1 MSQGA
6 TAGTAADTP
15 VDAATVDHPSP
26 VRRIRRVRESPMGW
40 LYSAPAL
47 LIFSVFTVGPTAYT
61 LYISFFHW
69 NTLNAAMSQYIGLDN
84 FRNLLGHST
93 PTFLTSAW
101 HSLYFTGGMVIGGTL
116 VSLALALLLQGGGR
130 LIAASRVAIFA
141 PYATPVVA
149 TSLAWVWIFNPQ
161 FGLAD
166 TLLKAVHLP
175 QPLWLQSPGWAMPSV
190 IVYSMWHEVG
200 FTVVLFLGGLAVIS
214 PELGEAARVDGA
226 NAWQEFWHITWP
238 QLRPV
243 TIFVVIITSIMSLQ
257 AFTQFYEMSKGGP
270 VYATTTL
277 SYLVYQEAFVFFDT
291 GYGAAL
297 ALVLFVVIAA
307 ITVLQRRTT
316 TRIADSV

>member
-6 TAGTAADTP
+6 TAESTAGTP
-15 VDAATVDHPSP
+15 VEVKAAERPGRP
-26 VRRIRRVRESPMGW
+26 RRIRRLRESPMGW
-40 LYSAPAL
+40 VYSAPAL
-47 LIFSVFTVGPTAYT
+47 LIFAVFTIGPTVYT
-61 LYISFFHW
+61 LYISFFRW
-69 NTLNAAMSQYIGLDN
+69 NTLNPAMSQYIGTAN

-93 PTFLTSAW
+93 PTFLSSAW
-101 HSLYFTGGMVIGGTL
+101 HSLYFTGGMVIGGTV
-116 VSLALALLLQGGGR
+116 VSLALAILLQGGGR
-130 LIAASRVAIFA
+130 LISASRVAIFA

-161 FGLAD
+161 FGLLD
-166 TLLKAVHLP
+166 TVLKTLHLG
-175 QPLWLQSPGWAMPSV
+175 QPTWLQSPSLAMPS
-190 IVYSMWHEVG
+190 IIIYSLWHEVG

-226 NAWQEFWHITWP
+226 NSWQEFWHITWP

-243 TIFVVIITSIMSLQ
+243 TTFVVIITSIMSLQ

-297 ALVLFVVIAA
+297 AMVLFVVIAA
-307 ITVLQRRTT
+307 FTVLQRRTT
-316 TRIADSV
+316 SRIADTL

>member
-1 MSQGA
+1 
-6 TAGTAADTP
+6 
-15 VDAATVDHPSP
+15 
-26 VRRIRRVRESPMGW
+26 MGW
-40 LYSAPAL
+40 LYTAPAL

-69 NTLNAAMSQYIGLDN
+69 NTLNSAMSQYIGLAN
-84 FRNLLGHST
+84 FRTLFGHST
-93 PTFLTSAW
+93 PTFLSSAW
-101 HSLYFTGGMVIGGTL
+101 HSLYFTGGMVIGGTAI
-116 VSLALALLLQGGGR
+116 SLALALLMQGGGR
-130 LIAASRVAIFA
+130 LISASRVAIFA

-161 FGLAD
+161 FGLLD
-166 TLLKAVHLP
+166 TVLKSMHLG
-175 QPLWLQSPGWAMPSV
+175 QPTWLQSPTLAMPSV
-190 IVYSMWHEVG
+190 IVYSLWHEVG
-200 FTVVLFLGGLAVIS
+200 FTTVLFLGGLAVIS

-243 TIFVVIITSIMSLQ
+243 TVFVVIITSIMSLQ
-257 AFTQFYEMSKGGP
+257 AFTQFYEMTKGGP

-307 ITVLQRRTT
+307 FTVLQRRTT
-316 TRIADSV
+316 SRIADSV

>member
-1 MSQGA
+1 
-6 TAGTAADTP
+6 
-15 VDAATVDHPSP
+15 
-26 VRRIRRVRESPMGW
+26 MGW
-40 LYSAPAL
+40 LYTAPAL
-47 LIFSVFTVGPTAYT
+47 AVFAVFTIGPTAYT

-69 NTLNAAMSQYIGLDN
+69 NTLNAAMSRYIGLAN
-84 FRNLLGHST
+84 YRSLLGHST
-93 PTFLTSAW
+93 PSFLTGAW
-101 HSLYFTGGMVIGGTL
+101 HSLYFTAGTVIGGTAL
-116 VSLALALLLQGGGR
+116 SLALALLLQRGGR
-130 LIAASRVAIFA
+130 LMSASRVAIFA

-166 TLLKAVHLP
+166 AVLKAAHLP
-175 QPLWLQSPGWAMPSV
+175 QPLWLQSASWAMPSV
-190 IVYSMWHEVG
+190 IVYSLWHEVG

-226 NAWQEFWHITWP
+226 TAWQEFWHVTWP

-243 TIFVVIITSIMSLQ
+243 TAFVVIITSITSLQ
-257 AFTQFYEMSKGGP
+257 AFTQFYEMSQGGP

-297 ALVLFVVIAA
+297 ALVLFVVIAGF
-307 ITVLQRRTT
+307 TLLQRRTT
-316 TRIADSV
+316 SRIAAAA